1 MPDPL
6 FGKDEVEVAE
16 MTEVS
21 TRPVVADD
29 FCIECGYE
37 PELKRT
43 LGSFQVFAISFAFI
57 SVAVGIFGTYN
68 YVLQNG
74 GPVGIWLW
82 PIVVAGQI
90 LVALVIAQFAARIPL
105 SGSSYQWASRLANP
119 RIGWVFGWLTFCY
132 LVIGVVAVDNA
143 LASTAFMPLVG
154 LEPNENVA
162 RLITLVTL
170 LIQAVLAIASTRI
183 VAMIN
188 SAAVGVEVVIVVA
201 LVIALGIAVA
211 ITGEGSAANLTSR
224 GITENAPNYFAV
236 GGGLMMAMIMGLTTI
251 TGFEAAANLAEEAA
265 DPYRSVPRAIVGS
278 VAVAGLLGML
288 FLIAL
293 TFAMDDIPRV
303 SASAIPVAV
312 IQRDRL
318 GPVMERTLLVAV
330 TFAFFGAGMVILTT
344 CSRIVYAMA
353 RDSRF
358 PAHRLMQRV
367 DPRTQTPV
375 PATIL
380 VLVVGVILMVAM
392 PGAALLKLI
401 TASTIL
407 PTLVYVSTTV
417 LYLSVRR
424 RLDRKEGGFDLGRY
438 ELPVAIGALVWCLFA
453 LFVLVAPAEALI
465 PVLIVVGLLLAGGV
479 YFAYLLVCNPEVLET
494 EPSKSSA
501 LADVV
506 I

>member
-1 MPDPL
+1 MGL
-6 FGKDEVEVAE
+6 
-16 MTEVS
+16 
-21 TRPVVADD
+21 
-29 FCIECGYE
+29 
-37 PELKRT
+37 
-43 LGSFQVFAISFAFI
+43 
-57 SVAVGIFGTYN
+57 
-68 YVLQNG
+68 
-74 GPVGIWLW
+74 
-82 PIVVAGQI
+82 
-90 LVALVIAQFAARIPL
+90 AARQPE
-105 SGSSYQWASRLANP
+105 
-119 RIGWVFGWLTFCY
+119 IGWVFGWLTFCY
-132 LVIGVVAVDNA
+132 LVIGVVAVNSA

-154 LEPNENVA
+154 LEKNENVA
-162 RLITLVTL
+162 RLITLVML
-170 LIQAVLAIASTRI
+170 VIQAVLAIASTRI

-251 TGFEAAANLAEEAA
+251 TGFEAAANLAEEAE

-278 VAVAGLLGML
+278 VVVAGLLGML

-293 TFAMDDIPRV
+293 TFAMHDIPRV
-303 SASAIPVAV
+303 SASDVPVAV
-312 IQRDRL
+312 ILRDQL

-330 TFAFFGAGMVILTT
+330 TFAFFGAGMVTLTT

-358 PAHRLMQRV
+358 PAHQLMRRV
-367 DPRTQTPV
+367 DPRTQTPI

-380 VLVVGVILMVAM
+380 ILVVGVVLMVAT
-392 PGAALLKLI
+392 PGAALVKLI

-407 PTLVYVSTTV
+407 PALLYGSTTI
-417 LYLSVRR
+417 LYLAVRK
-424 RLDRKEGGFDLGRY
+424 RLDRKEGGFDLGRF

-453 LFVLVAPAEALI
+453 LLVLVAPAQAFI
-465 PVLIVVGLLLAGGV
+465 PVIIVVGLLAGGGV
-479 YFAYLLVCNPEVLET
+479 YFLYLLIRNRNVLATET
-494 EPSKSSA
+494 NTGS
-501 LADVV
+501 

>member
-1 MPDPL
+1 MA
-6 FGKDEVEVAE
+6 EVPHAE
-16 MTEVS
+16 S
-21 TRPVVADD
+21 
-29 FCIECGYE
+29 IEEPSVDLGGYRQ
-37 PELKRT
+37 ELKRT
-43 LGSFQVFAISFAFI
+43 LGPFQVFAISFAFI
-57 SVAVGIFGTYN
+57 SVVVGIFGTYDD
-68 YVLQNG
+68 VLQTSR
-74 GPVGIWLW
+74 PVGIWLW
-82 PIVVAGQI
+82 IIVAFGQT
-90 LVALVIAQFAARIPL
+90 LVALVIAQFAARISL
-105 SGSSYQWASRLANP
+105 TGSSYQWASRLANP
-119 RIGWVFGWLTFCY
+119 RIGWGFGWVSYCY
-132 LVIGVVAVDNA
+132 LGIAVVACDDA
-143 LASTAFMPLVG
+143 MASQAFMPLVG
-154 LEPNENVA
+154 LGPDEHTA
-162 RLITLVTL
+162 RLITLAL
-170 LIQAVLAIASTRI
+170 LVVQAVLASASTRI
-183 VAMIN
+183 VAILN
-188 SAAVGVEVVIVVA
+188 ASAVGVEVVIVVV

-251 TGFEAAANLAEEAA
+251 TGFEAAANLAEEAE

-293 TFAMDDIPRV
+293 TFAMHDIPRV
-303 SASAIPVAV
+303 SASDVPVAV
-312 IQRDRL
+312 ILRDQL

-465 PVLIVVGLLLAGGV
+465 PLLIVVGLLLAGGV
-479 YFAYLLVCNPEVLET
+479 YFAYLLVRNPEVLET
-494 EPSKSSA
+494 EPSKPSA